1 MTDAEFN
8 ELIAGGERHGVEFKR
23 GFARVDRGP
32 RFCRVVRAVL
42 GMSNRR
48 DGGLVVIG
56 VEDDGT
62 PAGLSD
68 DELNTWNDRD
78 SLRGAIAPYADPFV
92 DFELEAKTFGDGALA
107 GRHFVILHVRQ
118 FDQVPVLCA
127 SGCAD
132 GRDAILK
139 VGALYVRSRER
150 VETVEVSTQAQMRE
164 LVDLAVDRGIRAWLS
179 RNQAAGITLQ
189 FHPAADADAAFALER
204 ADFDED

>member
-1 MTDAEFN
+1 MTDAEFQ
-8 ELIAGGERHGVEFKR
+8 ELIAAGERHGVEFKR

-32 RFCRVVRAVL
+32 RFCGVVRAVL

-62 PAGLSD
+62 LSGLTD
-68 DELNTWNDRD
+68 AELLTWNDRE
-78 SLRGAIAPYADPFV
+78 SLRGALAPYADPFI
-92 DFELEAKTFGDGALA
+92 DFELETKSFAEGDLA

-118 FDQVPVLCA
+118 FDQIPVLCA
-127 SGCAD
+127 AGCAD
-132 GRDAILK
+132 GRDTILRT
-139 VGALYVRSRER
+139 GALYVRSRER

-189 FHPAADADAAFALER
+189 FAPAADADAAFARER
-204 ADFDED
+204 ANFDEQ